1 METGVFM
8 DVVVYSARAY
18 DRQFLNLA
26 NAEGRYRLK
35 FLELRL
41 DRHTAAAA
49 AGAFAVCAFV
59 NDTLDAEVLALL
71 QQIGIKLVVLRCAG
85 FNNVD
90 LDAAAKLGIAIG
102 RVPEYSP
109 YAVAEH
115 TVALLLMLNR
125 RLHRAYNRV
134 REGNFALDGLL
145 GFDLHGKT
153 VGVIGTGKIGRCFAR
168 IMIGFGCT
176 VLGADPYQD
185 PEALSIGVRYVPLD
199 ALLRDSDVVSLHCPL
214 LPATH
219 HLINKETLQLMKPGA
234 VLLNTSR
241 GGVVDTA
248 AVITALKQGRLGG
261 LGIDVYEE
269 ESNLFFRD
277 MSDDAIQD
285 DVFARLLT
293 FSNVVVTGHQAFFT
307 QEALTTIAETTI
319 DNIDTFLK
327 EGQPRY
333 VVSR

>member
-1 METGVFM
+1 M

-35 FLELRL
+35 FLEARL
-41 DRHTAAAA
+41 DRHTAGAA

-71 QQIGIKLVVLRCAG
+71 QQVGIKLVVLRCAG

-248 AVITALKQGRLGG
+248 AVISALKQGRLGG

-269 ESNLFFRD
+269 ESDLFFRD